1 MRVGFSYFAG
11 FDKDAAENVVFA
23 KTPLQMPVLAMGGE
37 KSMGTLMPQFAKAVA
52 ANVQAS
58 VIPDAGHWLM
68 DENPSATIAALVN
81 FLATKPG

>member
-1 MRVGFSYFAG
+1 
-11 FDKDAAENVVFA
+11 
-23 KTPLQMPVLAMGGE
+23 MGGE
-37 KSMGTLMPQFAKAVA
+37 KSMGTLMPQIANAVA

-68 DENPSATIAALVN
+68 DENPSATIAALVT